1 MMENGKPGKSVAVL
15 RRQFLLDAA
24 RMACGVGLLGLGVGL
39 YAKQAKALPPLAIRP
54 PGALA
59 EKDFLG
65 ACIRCGLCVRDCPYD
80 ILSLAKPEEP
90 VATGTPYFVA
100 RQLPCEMCE
109 DIPCVKAC
117 PTGALDHS
125 LTDINK
131 ARMGLAVLVDQ
142 ENCLNFLGL
151 RCDICYRICPVI
163 DKAIT
168 LEPRVNT
175 RTGKHTLFIPVVHS
189 DACTGC
195 GKCEKACPLEVAAIK
210 VYPTELAKGEPG
222 RHYRLGWV
230 EKEKAGGSLVA
241 PDAQHQYNLPEGMRY
256 ESGKGLIPGE
266 APPAAPPPASAAPG
280 AQPGLP
286 KALQGGKL

>member
-1 MMENGKPGKSVAVL
+1 MEAEKPRKASAAAT
-15 RRQFLLDAA
+15 RRQFLLDSA
-24 RMACGVGLLGLGVGL
+24 RMACGVGLLGIGIGL
-39 YAKQAKALPPLAIRP
+39 YAKQAKALPPLAVRP

-80 ILSLAKPEEP
+80 ILTLARPEEP

-125 LTDINK
+125 LTDINQAK
-131 ARMGLAVLVDQ
+131 MGLAVLVDQ

-151 RCDICYRICPVI
+151 RCDICYRVCPVI

-168 LEPRVNT
+168 LEPRVNA

-195 GKCEKACPLEVAAIK
+195 GKCEKGCPLEVAAIK

-222 RHYRLGWV
+222 QHYRLGWV

-241 PDAQHQYNLPEGMRY
+241 PDVQHQYNLPEGMRY
-256 ESGKGLIPGE
+256 ESGKGLLPGG
-266 APPAAPPPASAAPG
+266 AAPAAPPGSAAPG
-280 AQPGLP
+280 SQPVLP
-286 KALQGGKL
+286 KALQGGQL

>member
-1 MMENGKPGKSVAVL
+1 MEAEKPRKTFVAPA
-15 RRQFLLDAA
+15 RRQFMLDAA
-24 RMACGVGLLGLGVGL
+24 RMACGVGLLGLGIGL

-65 ACIRCGLCVRDCPYD
+65 ACVRCGLCVRDCPYD

-125 LTDINK
+125 LTDIGK
-131 ARMGLAVLVDQ
+131 AKMGLAVLVDQ

-151 RCDICYRICPVI
+151 RCDICYRVCPVI

-168 LEPRVNT
+168 LEQQLNV
-175 RTGKHTLFIPVVHS
+175 RTGKHALFIPVVHS

-210 VYPTELAKGEPG
+210 VYPVELAKGEPG
-222 RHYRLGWV
+222 KHYRLGWV
-230 EKEKAGGSLVA
+230 EQQKAGGSLVA
-241 PDAQHQYNLPEGMRY
+241 PDVQHQYNLPEGLRY
-256 ESGKGLIPGE
+256 EPGKGLMPSE
-266 APPAAPPPASAAPG
+266 APPAALPPSTAAPG
-280 AQPGLP
+280 TQPAP
-286 KALQGGKL
+286 PRALQGGKL

>member
-1 MMENGKPGKSVAVL
+1 MMDSAKPKTRAAPTA
-15 RRQFLLDAA
+15 RRQFLLDSA
-24 RMACGVGLLGLGVGL
+24 RMACGVGLLGIGVAL

-54 PGALA
+54 PGALK
-59 EKDFLG
+59 EGDFLG
-65 ACIRCGLCVRDCPYD
+65 ACVRCGLCVRDCPYD

-100 RQLPCEMCE
+100 RQLPCEMCD

-125 LTDINK
+125 LKDINK
-131 ARMGLAVLVDQ
+131 AKMGLAVLVDQ
-142 ENCLNFLGL
+142 ENCLNFQGL
-151 RCDICYRICPVI
+151 RCDICYRVCPVI

-168 LEPRVNT
+168 LEQQLNA

-222 RHYRLGWV
+222 RHYRFGWV
-230 EKEKAGGSLVA
+230 EQQKAGGSLVA

-256 ESGKGLIPGE
+256 ESGKGLLPSE
-266 APPAAPPPASAAPG
+266 APPAAPG

>member
-1 MMENGKPGKSVAVL
+1 MKAEKPRKASAAAA
-15 RRQFLLDAA
+15 RRQFLLDSA
-24 RMACGVGLLGLGVGL
+24 RMACGVGLLGIGIGL
-39 YAKQAKALPPLAIRP
+39 YAKQAKALPPLAVRP

-59 EKDFLG
+59 ERDFLG

-117 PTGALDHS
+117 PTGALDHE
-125 LTDINK
+125 LTDIGK
-131 ARMGLAVLVDQ
+131 AKMGLAVLVDQ

-151 RCDICYRICPVI
+151 RCDICYRICPLI

-168 LEPRVNT
+168 LEQQLNP
-175 RTGKHTLFIPVVHS
+175 RTGKHALFIPVVRS

-195 GKCEKACPLEVAAIK
+195 GKCEKGCPLEVAAIK
-210 VYPTELAKGEPG
+210 VYPIELAKGEPG
-222 RHYRLGWV
+222 KHYRLGWV

-241 PDAQHQYNLPEGMRY
+241 PDVQHQYNLPEGMRY
-256 ESGKGLIPGE
+256 ESGKGLLPSE
-266 APPAAPPPASAAPG
+266 APPAAPPSSPAA
-280 AQPGLP
+280 PGLP